1 MTPFDGVD
9 TATLLS
15 GHADW
20 IGYQGA
26 ARLSRPAL
34 DCLETEFPHHV
45 GRVDGPDGPERPRE
59 RHPVFYGCY
68 DWHSAVHAHWTLVR
82 GLRLFDDHPA
92 RAEAVDRIDAR
103 LTADGVAREVKRF
116 EVEPTF
122 ERPYGW
128 GWFLRLAAE
137 LSLWDDGR
145 AAEWRAILDPL
156 ERRIVTLV
164 ESDLRSRS
172 RPNRVGTHGNTAFAL
187 CCVLDYARTTG
198 ADGLAAAV
206 VEAATDHFATDRDA
220 PVAYEPFGLDF
231 LSPSLTEAD
240 LLRRVFDPGRFA
252 AWFDDFLPGLDA
264 DGLALDPV
272 EAPANPTDGTTLHLI
287 GLNLSRAWCLA
298 GVAETLDRHRDG
310 AAEAVRRCGARHAE
324 RGVSRAFTD
333 AYAGSHWLPS
343 FAFYLLTRN
352 EGGLAPDA

>member
-1 MTPFDGVD
+1 MAPFEGVETD
-9 TATLLS
+9 TLLS
-15 GHADW
+15 GRADW
-20 IGYQGA
+20 IGREAA

-34 DCLETEFPHHV
+34 DCLGTEFPHHV

-68 DWHSAVHAHWTLVR
+68 DWHSAVHGHWALVR
-82 GLRLFDDHPA
+82 GLRLFEDHPA
-92 RAEAVDRIDAR
+92 RAETIDRIDAR
-103 LTADGVAREVKRF
+103 LTADGVAREVDRF
-116 EVEPTF
+116 EAEPTF

-137 LSLWDDGR
+137 LSLWDDDH

-164 ESDLRSRS
+164 ESDLRARS

-187 CCVLDYARTTG
+187 CCALDYARTTG
-198 ADGLAAAV
+198 ADGLETAV
-206 VEAATDHFATDRDA
+206 VETATDHFAADRDA
-220 PVAYEPFGLDF
+220 PVAYEPIGLDF

-240 LLRRVFDPGRFA
+240 LLRRVFDPERFA
-252 AWFDDFLPGLDA
+252 AWLDGFLPGLDT
-264 DGLALDPV
+264 DGVAFDPV
-272 EAPANPTDGTTLHLI
+272 EAPATSDDGAELHLI

-298 GVAETLDRHRDG
+298 GVATALDGHRDDAG
-310 AAEAVRRCGARHAE
+310 AARRRAARHAE
-324 RGVSRAFTD
+324 RGLERAFTD

-343 FAFYLLTRN
+343 FALYLLTRA
-352 EGGLAPDA
+352 EGGIAPES